1 MLDPVIRQA
10 ILDNLSGHKYVG
22 QFVHLKKQGNLWKGL
37 CPFHN
42 ETQPSFVVYPDG
54 RGWYCF
60 GSCQEGGDLFNFVMK
75 HKRVSFPEA
84 VEILAQ
90 AAGVDLPTSANTQRQ
105 AHLLRLMDK
114 AAEVYH
120 QGLFQGRSSLSQR
133 CRQYLTERGIS
144 EESIKT
150 FRLGFA
156 PANNQ
161 FSRLMLAEGCS
172 PSDLAELNLINQQGR
187 DFFFRR
193 LMFPICD
200 HLGRPRGFAGRSLDD
215 NNNAGKYINSPQSHI
230 FDKSRLLYGLH
241 LAGPFLRKQYP
252 LVVEGY
258 TDVITAHQAGC
269 PQTIGL
275 MGISL
280 TPQHLERIKRYN
292 DIAILIYDGDE
303 AGFKAL
309 SKQVRIY
316 DRGLKL
322 EALILPQEQDPD
334 SLIRSDL
341 DTWENCLRHGI
352 APLFEV
358 YIQQM
363 VGRMNLNGADSRRSF
378 VKEIAPALLGLD
390 PVRRDYYIGF
400 VAGQLG
406 VRADSIQITLRNLK
420 SAFNLPMPPDQS
432 GNTRQ
437 AQDLEDVVL
446 SAIIVN
452 PSLAELASEKDFR
465 KEVNRLIFQAVL
477 SDELDDALETYFN
490 YLIELWDAQRL
501 TKPTEIRTEVGEIL
515 ARLRDQT
522 RQEKIEA
529 EVSLTSE

>member
-10 ILDNLSGHKYVG
+10 ILDKLPDHQYIG
-22 QFVHLKKQGNLWKGL
+22 QVTRLKKQGNLWKGL

-84 VEILAQ
+84 IEILAE

-105 AHLLRLMDK
+105 VHLLRLMDR

-120 QGLFQGRSSLSQR
+120 QGLLQGRSSLSQR
-133 CRQYLTERGIS
+133 CRQYLTDRGVS
-144 EESIKT
+144 QESVKK

-161 FSRLMLAEGCS
+161 FSRFMLAEGCS
-172 PSDLAELNLINQQGR
+172 PNDLAELNLINQQGR

-200 HLGRPRGFAGRSLDD
+200 HLGRTRGFAGRSLDENSD
-215 NNNAGKYINSPQSHI
+215 AGKYINSPKSPI
-230 FDKSRLLYGLH
+230 FDKSRLLYGLY
-241 LAGPFLRKQYP
+241 LAGPFLRKQFP

-258 TDVITAHQAGC
+258 TDVITAHQAGY

-292 DIAILIYDGDE
+292 DTAILIYDGDE

-322 EALILPQEQDPD
+322 EALILPQGQDPD

-341 DTWENCLRHGI
+341 DSWESCLHQGI
-352 APLFEV
+352 APLLEV
-358 YIQQM
+358 YIRQM

-406 VRADSIQITLRNLK
+406 VRPGSIQTTLRNIK
-420 SAFNLPMPPDQS
+420 SAFNPPVPPYQS
-432 GNTRQ
+432 GEENQ

-452 PSLAELASEKDFR
+452 PLLAELASEQDFR
-465 KEVNRLIFQAVL
+465 KEVNRLIFHAVL
-477 SDELDDALETYFN
+477 SEKLDDSLETYFN
-490 YLIELWDAQRL
+490 YLIELWDTQRL
-501 TKPTEIRTEVGEIL
+501 TKPAEIRTEVGQIL
-515 ARLRDQT
+515 ARLRDQM
-522 RQEKIEA
+522 RQERIDA
-529 EVSLTSE
+529 EVSLTSG

>member
-1 MLDPVIRQA
+1 MLDPVTRQE
-10 ILDNLSGHKYVG
+10 ILDNLPDHLYIGNITR
-22 QFVHLKKQGNLWKGL
+22 LKKQGNLWKGL
-37 CPFHN
+37 CPFHK
-42 ETQPSFVVYPDG
+42 ETRPSFFVYPDG

-84 VEILAQ
+84 VEILAR
-90 AAGVDLPTSANTQRQ
+90 AAGVDLPTSVNAQRQ

-120 QGLFQGRSSLSQR
+120 QGLLQGQSPLARR
-133 CRQYLTERGIS
+133 CRRYLAERGIS
-144 EESIKT
+144 EESIKI

-161 FSRLMLAEGCS
+161 FSQLMLAEGCN
-172 PSDLAELNLINQQGR
+172 PNDLAELNLINQQGR

-200 HLGRPRGFAGRSLDD
+200 YLGRTRGFAGRSLDED
-215 NNNAGKYINSPQSHI
+215 HNAGKYINSPKSPI

-241 LAGPFLRKQYP
+241 LAGPFLRKQFP

-258 TDVITAHQAGC
+258 TDVITAHQAGYS
-269 PQTIGL
+269 QTIGL
-275 MGISL
+275 MGVSL

-292 DIAILIYDGDE
+292 DTAVLIYDGDE

-309 SKQVRIY
+309 SKQAKIY

-341 DTWENCLRHGI
+341 TMWEACLHQEI
-352 APLFEV
+352 APLLEV
-358 YIQQM
+358 YILQM
-363 VGRMNLNGADSRRSF
+363 AARLNLNGADSRRSF

-390 PVRRDYYIGF
+390 AVRRDYYVGF

-406 VRADSIQITLRNLK
+406 VRPDSIQLTLK
-420 SAFNLPMPPDQS
+420 KAVTAFNPPMLANQS
-432 GNTRQ
+432 GKTRQ
-437 AQDLEDVVL
+437 DQDLEDVVL

-452 PSLAELASEKDFR
+452 PFLAEMASVNDFH

-501 TKPTEIRTEVGEIL
+501 AKPTEIRTEVGEIL

-529 EVSLTSE
+529 EINLMTE